1 MKINVTVKPNSKIES
16 VEQIDDL
23 NYILKFNVLPVD
35 NAANKKVVEMLSD
48 YFKKPKTSI
57 QIIKGFKS
65 KNKVVEL

>member
-1 MKINVTVKPNSKIES
+1 MKINVAVKPNSKIES
-16 VEQIDDL
+16 VEKIDDL

-57 QIIKGFKS
+57 QIIKGLKS

>member
-1 MKINVTVKPNSKIES
+1 MKITVTVKPNSKIES
-16 VEQIDDL
+16 IEKIDDL

-35 NAANKKVVEMLSD
+35 NAANKKVIEMLSA

-57 QIIKGFKS
+57 QIIKGLKS